1 MTFVQ
6 VMTIS
11 ATWFALLLLIAPA
24 FLAVGWW
31 LGDRKSKRARTVAL
45 LATLVLIAL
54 AAIPRFKPT
63 LLHTTLPL
71 SVSIYLE
78 GVLATYPWMML
89 VGLVWA
95 GRFTANLRRAAPLML
110 LLGIVYFLFG
120 GVWMV
125 LPDVRPYERENRTAQ
140 GVTLQSRGDTCVPA
154 ACATALRQMGI
165 ATTEG
170 EMCHVV
176 MARPGRGSTLARAA
190 YGLRRHLARRGIDVL
205 LENLDA
211 DEVMW
216 TARPTRPVLV
226 VIRSSLAADHMVVV
240 MGRLGDGVVIA
251 NPSPGAHGGVSPM
264 PLKLNM
270 GFEMYRPE
278 DFARLY
284 RGGAIVF
291 EAQQAQ
297 GGGP

>member
-1 MTFVQ
+1 MTGVTVSSIWFV
-6 VMTIS
+6 
-11 ATWFALLLLIAPA
+11 LLLLIAPA

-31 LGDRKSKRARTVAL
+31 LGDQKNAAVRRGAL
-45 LATLVLIAL
+45 FVTLALIAL
-54 AAIPRFKPT
+54 AAVPKFKPT
-63 LLHTTLPL
+63 LLHTMLPL
-71 SVSIYLE
+71 GVSIHLE
-78 GVLATYPWMML
+78 GVLATFPWMIL

-125 LPDVRPYERENRTAQ
+125 LPDVRPYERESRTSQ
-140 GVTLQSRGDTCVPA
+140 GVTLQSRPDTCVPA
-154 ACATALRQMGI
+154 ACATALRKLGI
-165 ATTEG
+165 PTTEG

-190 YGLRRHLARRGIDVL
+190 YGLRKHLARRGIDVVL
-205 LENLDA
+205 KNLDA
-211 DEVMW
+211 DEVVW
-216 TARPTRPVLV
+216 TARPSRPVLV

-240 MGRLGDGVVIA
+240 LGRLRDGVVIA
-251 NPSPGAHGGVSPM
+251 NPSPGVHGGVSPM
-264 PLKLNM
+264 PVKLNL

-291 EAQQAQ
+291 EPQQRSGQ
-297 GGGP
+297 SP